1 MGVCEKAMRRSLSR
15 LLGISSLLIV
25 AGAVVVYATTN
36 YPSWWITRGVVDTN
50 ATPNDFAPVVA
61 GQLKWIAV
69 NAADE
74 MATNLP
80 GGAGTGIQAR
90 VSEFSPSNNYVGVNL
105 GQLKYVSEPFY
116 VRLIQ
121 EQYTNSYPWS
131 TNSTGDDA
139 NYSPANIGQLK
150 NVFSF
155 DVMADPDE
163 DGMPD
168 WWEMVYFGT
177 LTNASGGDCDGDGLA
192 NSAEFV
198 AGSDP
203 TDSDTDDDGMTDD
216 WEVEYDL
223 DVRDSAD
230 ASEDADG
237 DTFSNLEEYTM
248 GTDPGEP
255 DPVNNAAFRLNS
267 GCGDIYFVSNQ
278 VSGSTAYGDLAT
290 MQQVSQEQAE
300 QGSFSL
306 YSCAGDIYTAD
317 SGFHASSTDTYTT
330 IYRESAMFTS
340 SSGAALVLIID
351 SYKDAPPGPG
361 EYMGGLL
368 LYRAHLLGTPIV
380 YRTNDATAQ
389 ITVISENEFTWSVD
403 LDYAGGVVEIR
414 VPWSVF
420 TVVGVPLLDIDE
432 EETDSALCLGCG
444 CSNCAADI
452 TVKARPSVETG
463 HLEVVVMD
471 GNDLIAEIYDDNCF
485 GGTYHLQWDGTM
497 TNGQPADPGTYTID
511 AAWTIG
517 TNDPCTDSEE
527 ISVLKVEITPTNRVG
542 CPHCL
547 TNVVYALTN
556 SFVPNGVTWSID
568 PSGLSGGATITPAGN
583 QASVTSGTLGTTYVI
598 RATSVDNTN
607 CFADAGMTVYVPGD
621 ITQTGNAY
629 TDTATESH
637 KVITHQ
643 FSPTPQGNA
652 AAQHFCFVQTLQG
665 YMRQA
670 DGTNY
675 FLVQIYGSLVDFNFT
690 NSQIDSADVD
700 PAYWSPPHYGHHAA
714 GGNVYFV
721 EDDPHP
727 PNYNIGVKCDVNFQI
742 GVYCTN
748 DVPTTGA
755 ASQPSLG
762 TPFDTKTWD
771 YRVTVTTNAAGT
783 KIFTHP

>member
-1 MGVCEKAMRRSLSR
+1 MTSRRLSR
-15 LLGISSLLIV
+15 GNLSGS
-25 AGAVVVYATTN
+25 
-36 YPSWWITRGVVDTN
+36 
-50 ATPNDFAPVVA
+50 
-61 GQLKWIAV
+61 AV

-527 ISVLKVEITPTNRVG
+527 ISILRVDSETVATVPADRARKTLG
-542 CPHCL
+542 VGEEVTL
-547 TNVVYALTN
+547 TLEP
-556 SFVPNGVTWSID
+556 SSLSPVTWSISGNGTLSSLTTNPITFTADDTASSGTVTATYNGHGCDVTFAVIEPTGISMQKLSESNYPPGQAGAGMYTEITMLPITVSFYSTEFLEIPGPASSVSGYFTNYTPAQLYHD
-568 PSGLSGGATITPAGN
+568 PSSNWCGFGYDNVSVAQDICATPILPPPWSAGYFVWHIPWHYRMVGSSSGGTQFTVVDQEFQIWSNGTVEVRKAG
-583 QASVTSGTLGTTYVI
+583 ASVQ
-598 RATSVDNTN
+598 R
-607 CFADAGMTVYVPGD
+607 
-621 ITQTGNAY
+621 
-629 TDTATESH
+629 
-637 KVITHQ
+637 
-643 FSPTPQGNA
+643 SP
-652 AAQHFCFVQTLQG
+652 
-665 YMRQA
+665 
-670 DGTNY
+670 
-675 FLVQIYGSLVDFNFT
+675 
-690 NSQIDSADVD
+690 
-700 PAYWSPPHYGHHAA
+700 
-714 GGNVYFV
+714 
-721 EDDPHP
+721 
-727 PNYNIGVKCDVNFQI
+727 
-742 GVYCTN
+742 
-748 DVPTTGA
+748 
-755 ASQPSLG
+755 
-762 TPFDTKTWD
+762 
-771 YRVTVTTNAAGT
+771 
-783 KIFTHP
+783 